1 MWQESCNLTDPEVT
15 AVDNSTIALIVSIV
29 ALGGVLFL
37 FIERQKTRTL
47 KSHFGSEY
55 DRAIEQEGSVR
66 RAEAVLGQRQERVAK
81 YQIRSLTR
89 EERDRYTSEWRSV
102 QGRFVDDPRMA
113 VSRADGLVLQA
124 MGTRGYPVSDFD
136 GQAADLSVGHPSMLG
151 EYRAAH
157 EIAVRSE
164 RGQATTEDLRLAMQ
178 YYRNLFE
185 EIADTH
191 AA

>member
-1 MWQESCNLTDPEVT
+1 M
-15 AVDNSTIALIVSIV
+15 DNSTIALIISIV

-37 FIERQKTRTL
+37 FIDRQKTRTL

-55 DRAIEQEGSVR
+55 DRAIEREGSVR
-66 RAEAVLGQRQERVAK
+66 RAEAVLGQRQKRVSK
-81 YQIRSLTR
+81 YEIRPLTR

-102 QGRFVDDPRMA
+102 QGRFVDDPKTA

-124 MGTRGYPVSDFD
+124 MGTRGYPVSDFE
-136 GQAADLSVGHPSMLG
+136 GQAADLSVGHPAMLG

-157 EIAVRSE
+157 EITVRSE

>member
-1 MWQESCNLTDPEVT
+1 
-15 AVDNSTIALIVSIV
+15 VDNSTIGLIVSIV
-29 ALGGVLFL
+29 ALAGVVFL
-37 FIERQKTRTL
+37 FIERQKTRRL

-66 RAEAVLGQRQERVAK
+66 RAEAVLGQRQKRVAK
-81 YQIRSLTR
+81 YPIHPLTR
-89 EERDRYTSEWRSV
+89 EERDRYAAEWRNL
-102 QGRFVDDPRMA
+102 QGHFVDDPRA
-113 VSRADGLVLQA
+113 TVSRADGLVRQA
-124 MGTRGYPVSDFD
+124 MVARGYPMSDFET
-136 GQAADLSVGHPSMLG
+136 QAADLSVGHPTMLSD
-151 EYRAAH
+151 YRAAH

-185 EIADTH
+185 EIADTR